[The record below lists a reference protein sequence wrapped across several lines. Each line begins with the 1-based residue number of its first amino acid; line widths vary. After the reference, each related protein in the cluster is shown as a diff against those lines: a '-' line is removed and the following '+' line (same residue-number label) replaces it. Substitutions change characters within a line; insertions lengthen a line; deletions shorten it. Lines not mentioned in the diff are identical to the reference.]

1 MAVAEDRRGGEVR
14 YLGEIENTR
23 EAIRKLV
30 KKLSKAHATL
40 HFCYEAGP
48 CGYGIHRQLTE
59 MGHDCELVAPSKTP
73 SRPGDR
79 VKTDRRDAVLLARL
93 HRAGELTP
101 VWVPD
106 EGHEAMRDLVR
117 ARTAAM
123 ESLRRARQ
131 QLSGFLLR
139 HDRVFRTGCNW
150 TKKHRV
156 WLSGLRFQHPAHQIV
171 LQEYIHAVDDAAA
184 RLARIEDQIRTVIP
198 IWSLAP
204 VVEAIQAMRGVSFIS
219 AVTVMAETG
228 DLGRFDSPRQ
238 LMSWLGLVPSEYSSG
253 PRTARGGITKAGSKD
268 ARRMLI
274 EGAWTYRCH
283 AAVGKVHMARL
294 KGLPQEIR
302 DIAWKAQIRLCA
314 RYRRLSARGK
324 PATLVVTAIA
334 RELAAF
340 IWAIARKITPNTRPT
355 PAAACGEQEQPE
367 PARHP
372 RRVSLGAEPSGNP
385 RGSFVADGSLRAVDA
400 RRKTVG
406 KPKTDQ
412 RSCGTQPAHQSVI
425 YRRLKALPP
434 AMRAAHINEPPAPR
448 TVSGHPV
455 ARNC

>member
-1 MAVAEDRRGGEVR
+1 MGEDTAFVGLDVHKETIAVAVAEDRRGGEVR

-30 KKLSKAHATL
+30 KKLGKAHGTL

-59 MGHDCELVAPSKTP
+59 MGHDCDLVAPSKTP
-73 SRPGDR
+73 ARPGDR

-156 WLSGLRFQHPAHQIV
+156 WLAGLRFQHPAHQIV

-184 RLARIEDQIRTVIP
+184 RLARIEGQIRTLLP

-228 DLGRFDSPRQ
+228 DLGRFDNPRQ

-294 KGLPQEIR
+294 EGLPQEIR

-314 RYRRLSARGK
+314 RYRRLSGRGK

-340 IWAIARKITPNTRPT
+340 IWAIARKVTPKTR
-355 PAAACGEQEQPE
+355 PAAA
-367 PARHP
+367 
-372 RRVSLGAEPSGNP
+372 
-385 RGSFVADGSLRAVDA
+385 
-400 RRKTVG
+400 
-406 KPKTDQ
+406 
-412 RSCGTQPAHQSVI
+412 
-425 YRRLKALPP
+425 
-434 AMRAAHINEPPAPR
+434 AA
-448 TVSGHPV
+448 
-455 ARNC
+455 C